1 MKVING
7 PCFHISLLK
16 GKYSWRP
23 ISQIWSEWHFFILIS
38 FSWCTD
44 AIKNTLASDPTRLT
58 FFSLWQFDL
67 KSSLFFQANHGHQ
80 QQRETLIYQDLQFS
94 SKYELEEWGSLWSSN
109 RKGKGCDGTHAVQAE
124 SEWKILSAT
133 HTSEEC
139 IAHKSAWMLLLRG
152 KKYVLTERHREK
164 ITDDAWKCY
173 VWT

>member
-23 ISQIWSEWHFFILIS
+23 IFQIWSEWHFFILIS
-38 FSWCTD
+38 FSWCID

-109 RKGKGCDGTHAVQAE
+109 RKGKGCDVMLYKQSQ
-124 SEWKILSAT
+124 SEKYYLLPT
-133 HTSEEC
+133 PL
-139 IAHKSAWMLLLRG
+139 KSALPTSQLGCFFWE
-152 KKYVLTERHREK
+152 ERNMYWQKGTGRR
-164 ITDDAWKCY
+164 
-173 VWT
+173 